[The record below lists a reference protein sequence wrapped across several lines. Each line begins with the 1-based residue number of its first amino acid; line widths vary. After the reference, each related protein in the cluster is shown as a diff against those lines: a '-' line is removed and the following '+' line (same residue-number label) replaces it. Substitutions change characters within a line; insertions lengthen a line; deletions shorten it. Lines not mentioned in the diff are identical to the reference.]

1 MTPRPSSDHRHAASR
16 QAEHERQPRRS
27 AKGTGAGMPRFLQRR
42 ALEVDAEHSP
52 LEREADAVAEQ
63 VMRMPAGALGA
74 AGTAGGADERPLRR
88 AAEPGAGTR
97 LPPAASPAV
106 EAALGTSGRPLSTP
120 ERLQFE
126 PRLGADLSQVQIHTD
141 GRAAVAARALGA
153 KAFAHGSD
161 IYFGAGRFAPHT
173 GEGRRLLAH
182 ELAHTLQASGPGLL
196 QADFQSDFAGR
207 NEVRVADSPVRP
219 QGTIRVNN
227 AAGEAVY
234 VPYNIYRPQ
243 DVPEPYRDRVMDST
257 QAVSI
262 RNPGV
267 HSADLNRLIL
277 SEGLNQRITVEH
289 MRRFA
294 ESLGSYVEIR
304 VIMARVDN
312 DFRFVGWDQISS
324 SSSGMYAGFVESQV
338 GTGGVGRAL
347 FADRV
352 VRALQSGV
360 PEMNLEM
367 YTSQRTETFHT
378 EIYRVAG
385 LSGRPS
391 PDVGYTLNTRQMARV
406 ALAWSDGLSEAQRF
420 QLVPLAAGAR
430 EPTPAEAQ
438 RILGGSQAP
447 GSGSAGAMAGG
458 FASDARLEMQRFAE
472 QVNRNVRQPAQ
483 LERLEDLHRRDVQER
498 LVRDHAGFASV
509 GQRLYR
515 VQWEGDTLR
524 AREVMSELIWRQAPS
539 PPRPTS
545 RLFEPL
551 MPFPMGPLPVAL
563 DPARHV
569 RIGSMLLEPPT
580 ETRLVAGDIVIVHS
594 GLTFEARDARSG
606 RPLVGTFEGGEWYR
620 VLGPDGRN
628 RQVDPVTGEGV
639 RTIQIGGRTMLVE
652 PFGPQPV
659 ASPRGVGTRA
669 VAGGVGLIMI
679 ANEILG
685 FAGAAL
691 RNQRAAI
698 AEGEAEIKLWDELR
712 ADPLPGMW
720 DVWGK
725 GPASASTTAD
735 TALFGTWYYPY
746 VVDIDGEKLR
756 AELPRRVRSYYE
768 LQILLDSARPLG
780 AIQERWGRWYA
791 VVNRPARSSWKIY
804 DITDAIRTVESL
816 TLGAAEAGLR
826 ERLAATPEGERKGRI
841 FRIKPG
847 ATLHRSQGGLF
858 NRQPLHGAGDRL
870 GPNALVREI
879 RRTDF
884 VVSTDRIFVEPVNAD
899 AYRAVALAAYRINDS
914 IEDIWEEVKD
924 SGREVT
930 PAKLPRFGDGP
941 LNRFTAGP
949 ETEGEQ
955 RFGYTTYIRDPGN
968 PGARTAALG
977 EIRKFWVSVDDVTR
991 VKEEDVADY
1000 LR

>member
-1 MTPRPSSDHRHAASR
+1 
-16 QAEHERQPRRS
+16 
-27 AKGTGAGMPRFLQRR
+27 MPRFLQRR
-42 ALEVDAEHSP
+42 ALKVDSQHSP

-63 VMRMPAGALGA
+63 VMRMPEGAALGSPSA
-74 AGTAGGADERPLRR
+74 ASGADDRPLRR
-88 AAEPGAGTR
+88 AAEPGTGR
-97 LPPAASPAV
+97 SLPPVAAPAV
-106 EAALGTSGRPLSTP
+106 DAALGMGGAPLPTS
-120 ERLQFE
+120 ERAFFE
-126 PRLGADLSQVQIHTD
+126 PRLGADLSPVRIHAD
-141 GRAAVAARALGA
+141 PSAARAARAIGA
-153 KAFAHGSD
+153 KAFAHGPD

-173 GEGRRLLAH
+173 GAGRRLLAH
-182 ELAHTLQASGPGLL
+182 ELAHTLQTGGPGVL
-196 QADFQSDFAGR
+196 QADFESDFAGR
-207 NEVRVADSPVRP
+207 SEVRVADSPGRP
-219 QGTIRVNN
+219 QGTIRVIN

-234 VPYNIYRPQ
+234 VPYGIYRPQ
-243 DVPEPYRDRVMDST
+243 DVPAQYRDRIMDST

-262 RNPGV
+262 RNPGA
-267 HSADLNRLIL
+267 HSADLNRLML
-277 SEGLNQRITVEH
+277 TEGLNQQITVEH

-294 ESLGSYVEIR
+294 ESLGSNVQIR

-312 DFRFVGWDQISS
+312 TMRFVGWDQISAS
-324 SSSGMYAGFVESQV
+324 SSAMYAGFVESQV

-360 PEMNLEM
+360 PEMHLEM
-367 YTSQRTETFHT
+367 YTSQRTETFHA

-385 LSGRPS
+385 LRGQPS
-391 PDVGYTLNTRQMARV
+391 PDEPYRLNTRQMARV
-406 ALAWSDGLSEAQRF
+406 ALAWSDGLSELQRF
-420 QLVPLAAGAR
+420 ALVPVAAGQR
-430 EPTPAEAQ
+430 EPTPGDAQ
-438 RILGGSQAP
+438 RILGGAAGP
-447 GSGSAGAMAGG
+447 GSGGAGAVTGG
-458 FASDARLEMQRFAE
+458 FAPGAKSEMQALAE
-472 QVNRNVRQPAQ
+472 QVNRNVRRPAQ

-515 VQWEGDTLR
+515 AQWEGDALR
-524 AREVMSELIWRQAPS
+524 TREVMSELIWRPAPS
-539 PPRPTS
+539 PPGPTS

-551 MPFPMGPLPVAL
+551 LPFPMGPLPVAL

-569 RIGSMLLEPPT
+569 RIGGMLLEPPT
-580 ETRLVAGDIVIVHS
+580 ATNLVAGDIVIVHS
-594 GLTFEARDARSG
+594 GLTFSARDSRSG
-606 RPLVGTFEGGEWYR
+606 RPLVGIYEGGEWYR
-620 VLGPDGRN
+620 VLGPNGRHLE
-628 RQVDPVTGEGV
+628 VEAVTGEGV
-639 RTIQIGGRTMLVE
+639 RQIEIGGRRMLVE

-659 ASPRGVGTRA
+659 AAPRGVGARA

-685 FAGAAL
+685 PAGAAL

-698 AEGEAEIKLWDELR
+698 AEGEAELKLWTELG

-725 GPASASTTAD
+725 GPSDRAKPD

-768 LQILLDSARPLG
+768 LQILLDSAQPLG
-780 AIQERWGRWYA
+780 AIQKRDEHWYA
-791 VVNRPARSSWKIY
+791 VVNRPARGDWKIY

-816 TLGAAEAGLR
+816 TLGAAEVGLR

-847 ATLHRSQGGLF
+847 STLHRSRGGLF

-870 GPNALVREI
+870 GPNALVREV

-899 AYRAVALAAYRINDS
+899 AYRAVALAAYRINDK

-930 PAKLPRFGDGP
+930 PDKLPRFGDGP

-949 ETEGEQ
+949 ETEGDQ
-955 RFGYTTYIRDPGN
+955 RFGYTTYIRDPEN

-977 EIRKFWVSVDDVTR
+977 EIRKFWVSVDNVTR
-991 VKEEDVADY
+991 VSEEDVADY
-1000 LR
+1000 LSR